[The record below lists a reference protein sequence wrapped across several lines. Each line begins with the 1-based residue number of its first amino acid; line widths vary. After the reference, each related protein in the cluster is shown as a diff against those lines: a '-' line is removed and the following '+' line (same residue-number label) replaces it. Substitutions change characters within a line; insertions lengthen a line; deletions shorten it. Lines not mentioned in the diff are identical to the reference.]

1 MCVSEVLCFLSN
13 NFDKLPA
20 SQLKPVPVS
29 FYEDEEL
36 VDSKEQLLKAVQRAI
51 TDVGGDSE
59 MPRLPRR
66 QGEHKRKQTTDD
78 LMKLFTIIDE
88 RNLTAALPYF
98 TAGNLKRIPF
108 VNADSVSVITMA
120 KKLEILEQ
128 RMISVEQLLLTP
140 TLQSI
145 GSIDHE
151 SSTVHQPNVTRTTV
165 QQMTSSSSVLM
176 QLPVAPRS
184 MELTPYQIRGNEKQ
198 FHIRKTDSSRIR
210 QVFLLLMPTKLRT

>member
-1 MCVSEVLCFLSN
+1 M
-13 NFDKLPA
+13 
-20 SQLKPVPVS
+20 PVS

-98 TAGNLKRIPF
+98 TA
-108 VNADSVSVITMA
+108 AW
-120 KKLEILEQ
+120 
-128 RMISVEQLLLTP
+128 
-140 TLQSI
+140 
-145 GSIDHE
+145 
-151 SSTVHQPNVTRTTV
+151 
-165 QQMTSSSSVLM
+165 
-176 QLPVAPRS
+176 
-184 MELTPYQIRGNEKQ
+184 
-198 FHIRKTDSSRIR
+198 
-210 QVFLLLMPTKLRT
+210 